1 MDNNRF
7 YFTAG
12 EFAKLNK
19 LNKRTLHYYDEIGLF
34 SPKYKGENGY
44 RYYTYLQ
51 SMELERILALRELG
65 MSIDD
70 IKNYIEKPN
79 ISDFKQ
85 LAKERI
91 EDIDKTIKRLKML
104 KSVIKEKEEMLE
116 LSEKVSDGQ
125 VEIVELDEERLLLTE
140 VKVDFEDDSDMIKNL
155 NPIMEHFITAS
166 NFCNYKKSFGSFISV
181 DKINSGNF
189 DEYDGVFT
197 VVNSK
202 KSNLFVKPKGKY
214 IRGFCVGN
222 WDKVPNLYNKMISF
236 AKENNLTLCGNA
248 YEFGINEFAI
258 SNIEEYVTQIEIM
271 CK

>member
-1 MDNNRF
+1 MNNNRF

-19 LNKRTLHYYDEIGLF
+19 INKRTLHYYDEIGLF

-79 ISDFKQ
+79 TNEFKQ

-91 EDIDKTIKRLKML
+91 GDIDKTIKRLKML

-140 VKVDFEDDSDMIKNL
+140 VKVDFEDDNDMIKNL

-166 NFCNYKKSFGSFISV
+166 NLCNYKKSFGSFISV

-197 VVNSK
+197 AVNSK

-214 IRGFCVGN
+214 LRGFCVGN
-222 WDKVPNLYNKMISF
+222 WNRVPNLYRKMIDF
-236 AKENNLTLCGNA
+236 AKENNLTLCGYA
-248 YEFGINEFAI
+248 YEIGINEFAI